1 LLNFHPHA
9 ATTAP
14 PKPAEAP
21 SGKKKLTDR
30 QKADRMLNGGV
41 KHYGDDHNTE
51 MVHASK
57 EEAARLTAEQEKRI
71 KEAQKEAD
79 RLYTENLRRD
89 QEAKEVAKAN
99 GGAGSFELANP
110 KTWFGGSED
119 HKHHKR
125 KQEVH
130 SSWNPFGKVRFQPV
144 IRTLIM
150 HVIFCR

>member
-1 LLNFHPHA
+1 
-9 ATTAP
+9 
-14 PKPAEAP
+14 
-21 SGKKKLTDR
+21 
-30 QKADRMLNGGV
+30 MLNGGV

-79 RLYTENLRRD
+79 RLYTEKLRRD
-89 QEAKEVAKAN
+89 KEAMEVAKAN
-99 GGAGSFELANP
+99 GGAGSFELATP

>member
-1 LLNFHPHA
+1 
-9 ATTAP
+9 
-14 PKPAEAP
+14 
-21 SGKKKLTDR
+21 
-30 QKADRMLNGGV
+30 MLNGGV
-41 KHYGDDHNTE
+41 KHYGDDLNTE
-51 MVHASK
+51 MAHASK

-79 RLYTENLRRD
+79 RLHGENLRD
-89 QEAKEVAKAN
+89 KEAKEIAKAK

-130 SSWNPFGKVRFQPV
+130 SSWNPFAPVRFKPA